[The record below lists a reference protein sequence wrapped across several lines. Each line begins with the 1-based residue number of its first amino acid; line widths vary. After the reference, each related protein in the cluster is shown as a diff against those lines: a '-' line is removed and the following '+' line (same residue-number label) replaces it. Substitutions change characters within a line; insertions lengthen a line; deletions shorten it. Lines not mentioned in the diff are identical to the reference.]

1 MSCWCSLGWKCY
13 RTISEDIG
21 FHQPTVRH
29 TVFKEW
35 ISGPLLSSPGVVG
48 QRDRLGAHKRSVSCL
63 CRNREN
69 LKQSKMLPMRHS
81 IKKLNSWTLTIIFAF
96 GAHLSVTS
104 SVRPL
109 AGWPGPV
116 AVVGMPVGVVV
127 AVVAV
132 PLLVHGAVMMV
143 MVMVVTTVLGPA
155 TVPLALL
162 GRQITWLCGGAE
174 VCAQAWQRDV
184 SVYI

>member
-1 MSCWCSLGWKCY
+1 MNW
-13 RTISEDIG
+13 
-21 FHQPTVRH
+21 
-29 TVFKEW
+29 
-35 ISGPLLSSPGVVG
+35 SS
-48 QRDRLGAHKRSVSCL
+48 RESVSCL

-69 LKQSKMLPMRHS
+69 LKPSKMLRMRHF

-116 AVVGMPVGVVV
+116 TVVGMPVGVVV

-132 PLLVHGAVMMV
+132 PLLVNRAVMMV

-162 GRQITWLCGGAE
+162 GWQITWLCGGAE

-184 SVYI
+184 SVYIQTNNFIILENILTKILLKDILNSQEAFIHLINTINFPCLL